1 MEVTKDNFDDLLPEI
16 LEGIERCTFIALD
29 TELTGL
35 HPTDQKENYFDS
47 VEERYKVLRKSASQ
61 FLLVQFGLVLFFYD
75 PVTDRFIHRAYNFYI
90 FPKQFTTNAPNVR
103 FLCEASSLEFLA
115 SWGFDFNKLI
125 YKGIPY
131 LTLAVEQKM
140 KDTYDKKQL
149 YLAEENSTPLPVP
162 ENLRKFMEETQ
173 KQVKNLVSGEL
184 KELLL
189 DDLNPFQ
196 RKLIFNNIKPKF
208 NDLYFETVL
217 REDDMDSSSVSES
230 DTESSPAG
238 VTKTPRASTGRPTRS
253 RILRVAKMTEG
264 ERKAR
269 DDEKK
274 KQAMVNINKGVG
286 FSKVIR
292 KISESGKICV
302 GHNMIL
308 DIAHSIHQFVDDLP
322 EDLATFKALVQTAF
336 PNLVDTKLMCCT
348 HPFRELFSSSVLGDV
363 LKRVQDDPFSL
374 PTIQKEGREN
384 SLSYELSDLK
394 SHEAGYDAF
403 ITGVCFIG
411 LCQHL
416 GTLQTPKKKIVLP
429 DSPLVMPFLNKLYL
443 MRMLD
448 ITYMNISGTD
458 LTPRRDHVFY
468 VNCPKE
474 STTKTILNLFS
485 PFGQVQVFWQDD
497 NNLFVSLNDKDQA
510 ALVMKNIECEG
521 SIKVVPFCQY
531 QKSLKEKKRP
541 LHRDS
546 PDRGGV
552 YKVSET
558 SQEAPTAIISNSS
571 GRQHSS
577 SEGSSS
583 PPLESVQKKK
593 RPKTESRSF
602 KKSNKPGKGN
612 GSTSKKEAAHFDEPS
627 NWD

>member
-1 MEVTKDNFDDLLPEI
+1 
-16 LEGIERCTFIALD
+16 
-29 TELTGL
+29 
-35 HPTDQKENYFDS
+35 
-47 VEERYKVLRKSASQ
+47 
-61 FLLVQFGLVLFFYD
+61 
-75 PVTDRFIHRAYNFYI
+75 
-90 FPKQFTTNAPNVR
+90 
-103 FLCEASSLEFLA
+103 
-115 SWGFDFNKLI
+115 
-125 YKGIPY
+125 
-131 LTLAVEQKM
+131 
-140 KDTYDKKQL
+140 L

-173 KQVKNLVSGEL
+173 QQVKTLVAGGL

-189 DDLNPFQ
+189 EDLNPFQ

-238 VTKTPRASTGRPTRS
+238 ATKTTPRAASASTGRPSRS
-253 RILRVAKMTEG
+253 RILRVAKMTED

-269 DDEKK
+269 EDEKK
-274 KQAMVNINKGVG
+274 KQHMLNINKGVG

-374 PTIQKEGREN
+374 PIIKKESRES
-384 SLSYELSDLK
+384 SLSYELADLK

-411 LCQHL
+411 LCQYL
-416 GTLQTPKKKIVLP
+416 GTLQIPKKKVVLP
-429 DSPLVMPFLNKLYL
+429 NSPLVMPFLNKLYL

-458 LTPRRDHVFY
+458 LTPRRDHVFH

-474 STTKTILNLFS
+474 STTKTILNMFS
-485 PFGQVQVFWQDD
+485 PFGQVQVWWQDD
-497 NNLFVSLNDKDQA
+497 HNLFVSLNDKDQA
-510 ALVMKNIECEG
+510 ALVMNNIETEG

-531 QKSLKEKKRP
+531 QTSVKEKKRP

-546 PDRGGV
+546 PDRAAF
-552 YKVSET
+552 KVTET
-558 SQEAPTAIISNSS
+558 NQDASTPISISNSS

-602 KKSNKPGKGN
+602 KKSAKPGKGSGGN
-612 GSTSKKEAAHFDEPS
+612 GKKEASHFDEPS